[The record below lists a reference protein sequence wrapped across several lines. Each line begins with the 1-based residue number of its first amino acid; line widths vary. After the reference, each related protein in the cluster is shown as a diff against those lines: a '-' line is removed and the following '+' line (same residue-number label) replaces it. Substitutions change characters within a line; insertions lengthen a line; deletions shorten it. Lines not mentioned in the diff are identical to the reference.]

1 MVDLI
6 ETIKQEETLEIEE
19 IDNQFQSSR
28 EEDKDRKFEE
38 LESMKELV
46 CFVSDTE
53 NKAKYYENLL

>member
-1 MVDLI
+1 MFDLI
-6 ETIKQEETLEIEE
+6 ETIKQEEPWEIEE